1 MKGAPFAL
9 FVSSICQNSKCFV
22 PNYYAVLY
30 LHQRG
35 KKKKSHET
43 RTFFLF
49 TKGDNHFKMFIKR
62 FPFWIGC
69 NLLWQ
74 QTPKQ
79 QGGEKMDQLQKLIFK
94 DIKVLGSN
102 ENEINWN
109 SRRGWDHSRVH
120 WQSFLFLD
128 GRMCPFW
135 AWSRAQALH
144 KMKDH
149 WQRESSRL
157 LAVFHTYIC
166 VWLFTISVLCNHG
179 ERPVDFSWVT

>member
-1 MKGAPFAL
+1 MSSYSVNTSLHFSWKGPRLHCLSAQYVKIANVL
-9 FVSSICQNSKCFV
+9 CQIIMQCCIFTKEE
-22 PNYYAVLY
+22 
-30 LHQRG
+30 

-157 LAVFHTYIC
+157 LA
-166 VWLFTISVLCNHG
+166 LSNA
-179 ERPVDFSWVT
+179 